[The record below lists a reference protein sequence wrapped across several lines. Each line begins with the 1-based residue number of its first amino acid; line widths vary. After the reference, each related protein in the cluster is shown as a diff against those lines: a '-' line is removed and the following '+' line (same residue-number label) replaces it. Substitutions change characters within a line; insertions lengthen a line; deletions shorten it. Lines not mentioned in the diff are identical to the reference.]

1 MIWTKIKF
9 AVRVS
14 TVILLAGNLFLFS
27 NNVAATEF
35 EVDGVL
41 TFQQIGANNK
51 VISEQKE
58 NFEVSVKDCQWFIVT
73 EPNPES
79 AKIIRYE
86 IGGENGTIYQVAYF
100 DKNAIDPNSQN
111 TAIGLI
117 ENDVVPENIAG
128 NRITELWLAFASS
141 CYLDSAKNGML
152 KPIYRMPDP
161 SMRSED
167 WEDTAKWKRFDA
179 APYLPQEVVYWYE
192 NIIGMNGTNRVVI
205 QPPPPFEKGF
215 TRASYNADSVTN
227 IGGLTLPLSFSSK
240 EYFLMP
246 RDKTADLEMEG
257 LVQGTV
263 TNMRTTCERTNFI
276 PELTE
281 ATYVGDRRFARM
293 PKPVEELPYMVTN
306 GIWPSANAQWLQNMY
321 QHELNVRAHMIRPI
335 ESSSPLKKYR
345 GSTHK
350 GLLIILSIF
359 AVAIATGIFLFITK
373 KRNS

>member
-1 MIWTKIKF
+1 MNSVNKF
-9 AVRVS
+9 AASVS
-14 TVILLAGNLFLFS
+14 AVILLAGNLFLFS
-27 NNVAATEF
+27 NNVVATEF

-51 VISEQKE
+51 IISEQKE

-100 DKNAIDPNSQN
+100 DKKAIDPNSQN

-141 CYLDSAKNGML
+141 CYLDGAKSGML

-167 WEDTAKWKRFDA
+167 WEDTAKWRRFDD
-179 APYLPQEVVYWYE
+179 APHLPQEVVYWYE

-205 QPPPPFEKGF
+205 KPPPPFEKGF
-215 TRASYNADSVTN
+215 TRASYNVDSVTN
-227 IGGLTLPLSFSSK
+227 IGGLTLPLNFSSK

-246 RDKTADLEMEG
+246 RGQTADLEVEG

-263 TNMRTTCERTNFI
+263 TDVKTVCERTSFI

-281 ATYVGDRRFARM
+281 ATYIDERRFNRM
-293 PKPVEELPYMVTN
+293 PKPVEALAYMVTN
-306 GIWPSANAQWLQNMY
+306 GAWPSANAQWLQNLY
-321 QHELNVRAHMIRPI
+321 QHELNVRAHMIRQI
-335 ESSSPLKKYR
+335 ESPSPLKKHH
-345 GSTHK
+345 GSTRK
-350 GLLIILSIF
+350 GLFITLSIL
-359 AVAIATGIFLFITK
+359 AVAIATGIFLFVAK
-373 KRNS
+373 KRN